1 MFLRIW
7 YKLFLGFIVVASLAA
22 IIANLSLAYL
32 IILFFTA
39 LILSS
44 LIAYFIAKSFKSS
57 IELKSKVGELLSE
70 VEVSKQDYKEQVIL
84 LENTKELMAELMD
97 ELERTNQELQELDK
111 MRNDFIAYIIH
122 ELRAPILPICEG
134 ISLIKEELFGPINDK
149 QKDML
154 EISYKSGR
162 RLSNMVNKLLD
173 IAKMEAGQI
182 ILCKEKTNINGIV
195 KEVCETFFARAQSKN
210 IDLKMELLP
219 EDVLIFVDKDKVTE
233 IFNNLIS
240 NAFKFT
246 EKGSITIKVEF
257 QEEWIL
263 CSVADTGRGVA
274 ESDLLK
280 LFEKFQ
286 QVGVQTKDKGTGLGL
301 SLVKGNVELH
311 GGQISV
317 ESKESEGTK
326 FLFTLPKYS
335 EDFKG
340 E

>member
-257 QEEWIL
+257 QEE
-263 CSVADTGRGVA
+263 
-274 ESDLLK
+274 
-280 LFEKFQ
+280 
-286 QVGVQTKDKGTGLGL
+286 
-301 SLVKGNVELH
+301 
-311 GGQISV
+311 
-317 ESKESEGTK
+317 
-326 FLFTLPKYS
+326 
-335 EDFKG
+335 
-340 E
+340 